1 MSAPLESP
9 RLSPPLSYPYRRLV
23 FLPALL
29 TFWSVSWNEP
39 ASKPCVSDPLVLCSA
54 DGFNRQ
60 VEVFTTWEGAD
71 AFARVMKRL
80 GFDAIKLETVGR

>member
-1 MSAPLESP
+1 MSSPLESP
-9 RLSPPLSYPYRRLV
+9 RLNPFLSYPYRRLV

-39 ASKPCVSDPLVLCSA
+39 ARKPCDSDPLIFCSA
-54 DGFNRQ
+54 EGVDRH

-80 GFDAIKLETVGR
+80 GFDAIKLETVG